1 MSTVAN
7 NIINKTN
14 NNVFNKTNNNVK
26 TDKDYGLFLGMA
38 EVITF
43 LAITATTILLI
54 GITTWA

>member
-1 MSTVAN
+1 MSTAAN
-7 NIINKTN
+7 NINETSNI
-14 NNVFNKTNNNVK
+14 VFNETNTNVN

-43 LAITATTILLI
+43 LAITATTILLV